1 MILSGNESIL
11 FIKWAGDFVPIGCL
25 TDNGMDEETELLPT
39 TTRQTNG
46 WLTFRANLQS
56 YSFNFTGLQVFTI
69 PAPIELLSYDRLQI
83 IKRNRTL
90 VEWREVRGNDLVQE
104 GRGIIVSL
112 SGQNPVNED
121 GSFSGVIQGYGS
133 PKLYLDNQLLSDGQ
147 GNGVEDGLG
156 NGVSP

>member
-11 FIKWAGDFVPIGCL
+11 YIKWAGDYIPVGCL

-39 TTRQTNG
+39 TTQQTNG
-46 WLTFRANLQS
+46 WRTFRANLQS
-56 YSFNFTGLQVFTI
+56 YSLSFSGLQVFSI
-69 PAPIELLSYDRLQI
+69 PVEVPILSYDRLQI

-90 VEWREVRGNDLVQE
+90 VQWRELRGNDLVQE

-112 SGQNPVNED
+112 SGTNPVNTD
-121 GSFSGVIQGYGS
+121 GEFSGTIQGYGS
-133 PKLYLDNQLLSDGQ
+133 PKLFLEETLLSDGL

-156 NGVSP
+156 NGIAP